1 MPYRPKSGFTLLELL
16 AALAVLAVL
25 ASLSF
30 RGLSSVLD
38 GEAHV
43 REQARRWSEVGLLLG
58 QLREDVSS
66 AMESRGFALGAST
79 EADLALTRFAD
90 QPGAPP
96 RRVGYRLRGGTVEYL
111 LWPQGSDGSGPPAAA
126 YAVLANV
133 AGMRLNALRADG
145 AWTPVWPGGQ
155 PLPRAVAV
163 ELVLAS
169 GEHVTR
175 LFALK

>member
-1 MPYRPKSGFTLLELL
+1 MNRKAGFTLLELL

-43 REQARRWSEVGLLLG
+43 REQARRWSEVGILLG
-58 QLREDVSS
+58 QLREDISS
-66 AMESRGFALGAST
+66 AVESRGFALGASSDG
-79 EADLALTRFAD
+79 DLVLTRFAE
-90 QPGAPP
+90 QAGAPP
-96 RRVGYRLRGGTVEYL
+96 RRIGYRLREGTVQYL
-111 LWPQGSDGSGPPAAA
+111 LFPRGLDSGPPAVA

-133 AGMRLNALRADG
+133 ADLRLSALRDDG
-145 AWTPVWPGGQ
+145 TWVPVWPAGQ

-163 ELVLAS
+163 ELALAS
-169 GEHVTR
+169 GERVSR
-175 LFALK
+175 LFPLK

>member
-1 MPYRPKSGFTLLELL
+1 MNRKAGFTLLELL

-43 REQARRWSEVGLLLG
+43 REQARRWSEVGILLG
-58 QLREDVSS
+58 QLREDISS
-66 AMESRGFALGAST
+66 AVESRGFALGASSD
-79 EADLALTRFAD
+79 ADLVLTRFAE
-90 QPGAPP
+90 QAGAPP
-96 RRVGYRLRGGTVEYL
+96 RRIGYRLREGTVQYL
-111 LWPQGSDGSGPPAAA
+111 LFPRGLDSGPPAVA

-133 AGMRLNALRADG
+133 ADLRLSALRDDG
-145 AWTPVWPGGQ
+145 TWVPVWPAGQ

-163 ELVLAS
+163 ELVLAR
-169 GEHVTR
+169 GERITR
-175 LFALK
+175 LFPLR

>member
-1 MPYRPKSGFTLLELL
+1 MPYRPRSGFTLLELL

-43 REQARRWSEVGLLLG
+43 REQARRWSEVGILLA
-58 QLREDVSS
+58 QLREDISS
-66 AMESRGFALGAST
+66 SVEGRGFALGAST
-79 EADLALTRFAD
+79 DADLVLTRFAE
-90 QPGAPP
+90 QAGAPP

-111 LWPQGSDGSGPPAAA
+111 LWPQGMDAGAPAAA
-126 YAVLANV
+126 YAVLASV
-133 AGMRLNALRADG
+133 ADLRLTALRDDG
-145 AWTPVWPGGQ
+145 TWVPAWPPGQ

-163 ELVLAS
+163 ELALTS
-169 GEHVTR
+169 GERVSR
-175 LFALK
+175 LFPLK

>member
-1 MPYRPKSGFTLLELL
+1 VPYRPKVGFTLLELL

-43 REQARRWSEVGLLLG
+43 REQARRWSEVGILLG
-58 QLREDVSS
+58 QLREDISS
-66 AMESRGFALGAST
+66 AVESRGFALGASAD
-79 EADLALTRFAD
+79 ADLVLTRFAEQD
-90 QPGAPP
+90 GAPP
-96 RRVGYRLRGGTVEYL
+96 RRVGYRLREGTVQYL
-111 LWPQGSDGSGPPAAA
+111 LWPQGLNGGPPAAA

-133 AGMRLNALRADG
+133 ADLRLAALREDG
-145 AWTPVWPGGQ
+145 TWAPVWPAGQ
-155 PLPRAVAV
+155 ALPRAVSV
-163 ELVLAS
+163 ELALAS
-169 GEHVTR
+169 GERVTR

>member
-1 MPYRPKSGFTLLELL
+1 MNKKSGFTLLELL

-43 REQARRWSEVGLLLG
+43 REQARRWSEVGILLG
-58 QLREDVSS
+58 QLREDISS
-66 AMESRGFALGAST
+66 AMDSRGFALGASP
-79 EADLALTRFAD
+79 EADLVLTRFAD
-90 QPGAPP
+90 QAGAAP

-111 LWPQGSDGSGPPAAA
+111 LWPQGMDGGPPAAS

-133 AGMRLNALRADG
+133 AELKLNALREDG
-145 AWTPVWPGGQ
+145 AWMPVWPTGQ
-155 PLPRAVAV
+155 PLPRAVSV
-163 ELVLAS
+163 ELALAS
-169 GEHVTR
+169 GERVTR
-175 LFALK
+175 LFPLR